1 MLGALK
7 RFRRRPLALAGT
19 CVVLAVIGAAAFAPL
34 LSSYSPNVQS
44 LYARLQPPSPAHWL
58 GTDGLGSDVFSR
70 LLFGARVSLVLGTA
84 ATAITVLIGVAL
96 GAASGYLGG
105 MVDWILMR
113 FTDVFM
119 TIPVLFLVL
128 FVVAA
133 LGASTLNTILV
144 VGAVYWPT
152 VARVVRGQMLG
163 LRSRDFVEAAKGLGA
178 SMSRILVR
186 HLLPNAISIVIVQ
199 TTLTIA
205 TAILA
210 ESALSFL
217 GLGVPPPTPSW
228 GNMLTEGRLQL
239 SRAWWI
245 ATSPG
250 LAIFLTVLSLNV
262 VGDGLRDALDPRL
275 Q

>member
-1 MLGALK
+1 
-7 RFRRRPLALAGT
+7 
-19 CVVLAVIGAAAFAPL
+19 
-34 LSSYSPNVQS
+34 
-44 LYARLQPPSPAHWL
+44 
-58 GTDGLGSDVFSR
+58 
-70 LLFGARVSLVLGTA
+70 
-84 ATAITVLIGVAL
+84 
-96 GAASGYLGG
+96 
-105 MVDWILMR
+105 
-113 FTDVFM
+113 M

-163 LRSRDFVEAAKGLGA
+163 LRSRDFVEAAKGSGA
-178 SMSRILVR
+178 SMFRILVR
-186 HLLPNAISIVIVQ
+186 HLLPNAISIIIVQ
-199 TTLTIA
+199 TTLTVA